1 MYRAYESQ
9 YNTWHKEGALQILG
23 SKTTRGQHFSFQ
35 VMFRHDL
42 LHIPV
47 TALPPLYTWHHQRTK
62 GPLQRLE
69 KTAPPFPVWV
79 AITHSFPYF
88 PRLWRTPLGVPF
100 SKLLPSC
107 LAVLDKIPGSGN
119 YMGIKGVRQDE
130 HTFSLNPSRTLST
143 SSHFRM
149 HRNGYPPA
157 PKQGWPPTPRC
168 GHKAGLPVRP
178 NIKHL

>member
-62 GPLQRLE
+62 GPSQRLE
-69 KTAPPFPVWV
+69 KTAPSFPVWV

-88 PRLWRTPLGVPF
+88 PRLLKNTTWCPF
-100 SKLLPSC
+100 LQAPSFMPCSFRQNTRLRKLYGDQGGEARWTHFLLKSQQ
-107 LAVLDKIPGSGN
+107 N
-119 YMGIKGVRQDE
+119 
-130 HTFSLNPSRTLST
+130 SLNLQSL
-143 SSHFRM
+143 
-149 HRNGYPPA
+149 
-157 PKQGWPPTPRC
+157 
-168 GHKAGLPVRP
+168 
-178 NIKHL
+178 